1 VISRTVEAIQ
11 GGHNSEQE
19 GQRGVEKADRG
30 KLGKE
35 GILGKDQKGLV
46 AAFES
51 MCNIASDKKGRL
63 SGATSP
69 DRLSLYAYYKQVAP
83 PLKHTLKCDV
93 YERWSHAAV
102 NIYIWKSIHL
112 CVLTCM
118 SRRRRAET
126 VRQIGRGC
134 WQSWREQNGTR
145 GRALRG

>member
-1 VISRTVEAIQ
+1 MISRTVEAIQ

-46 AAFES
+46 AAFQS

-63 SGATSP
+63 SGATSS

-83 PLKHTLKCDV
+83 LSNTH
-93 YERWSHAAV
+93 SSA
-102 NIYIWKSIHL
+102 
-112 CVLTCM
+112 M
-118 SRRRRAET
+118 SMS
-126 VRQIGRGC
+126 GGC
-134 WQSWREQNGTR
+134 
-145 GRALRG
+145 ALL